1 MTRRD
6 DEDSRPRAPLFKPGK
21 ARKALQRIESRAV
34 AEYRP
39 LYKDGRSRALDRA
52 EELAKVRAEEA
63 AAEPEEKVEA
73 DTEKV
78 EREFWPKVQR
88 VARKAPYLEDLIA
101 AFYAMRDPKTPL
113 RARAVLAFA
122 LLYFLWT
129 FDIIPD
135 FLGIVGFADDG
146 TVLATVIAE
155 VGGAITE
162 DHRAKARE
170 ALGVVDEPRA

>member
-1 MTRRD
+1 MKRQD
-6 DEDSRPRAPLFKPGK
+6 DPTRPRAPLFRPRR
-21 ARKALQRIESRAV
+21 ARRELQRIETKAF

-52 EELAKVRAEEA
+52 EELAKIRAEEA
-63 AAEPEEKVEA
+63 KAQPEEKVEA
-73 DTEKV
+73 DKEKV

-88 VARKAPYLEDLIA
+88 VARKLPYLEDLIA
-101 AFYAMRDPKTPL
+101 AYYALRDPQTPL

-135 FLGIVGFADDG
+135 FLGVVGFADDG

-170 ALGVVDEPRA
+170 ALGVVE